1 MSLKKKIKVELDQ
14 TDAAIAAV
22 LLAEQAGRQA
32 LKALLA
38 DKAAEIGGTTNR
50 GARALADSYIKVG
63 CALTLEIMAEKTNQ
77 GMQSTFS
84 LARATA
90 RMADAI
96 KASDVVLEAM
106 EEEL

>member
-84 LARATA
+84 LASATA